1 MGIAG
6 AGGTL
11 PRPGGMCSLLG
22 PGPLL
27 PGAAILLRGF
37 RYSLGVSE
45 ITAILADARRGE
57 PEKLEALFAALY
69 PELKRLASWRA
80 AARPRDSTLTT
91 TVLVHETFL
100 KLIGARHLDLQDRRH
115 FFACAGRAMRH
126 ILVDHAR
133 SASADKRGGGL
144 SPVELPDDLADP
156 QRTPDWIDLDRALD
170 ELDRVKPALREL
182 VELRYFAGLSR
193 EETATLLDCSE
204 RTVQRDWQRARAF
217 LHTRLASARPE

>member
-1 MGIAG
+1 VAQ
-6 AGGTL
+6 
-11 PRPGGMCSLLG
+11 
-22 PGPLL
+22 
-27 PGAAILLRGF
+27 GF
-37 RYSLGVSE
+37 RYSPRVSE

-69 PELKRLASWRA
+69 PELKKLASWRA
-80 AARPRDSTLTT
+80 SALPRDSTLTT

-156 QRTPDWIDLDRALD
+156 RRTPDWIDLDRALD

-193 EETATLLDCSE
+193 EETAALLGCSE

-217 LHTRLASARPE
+217 LHTRMESAGPE